1 MKKFLGIGLMAAA
14 LAFVGA
20 PKAEAALAFSFHVCQ
35 GAICQDFP
43 GQLVP
48 TVTVGDYTISAIG
61 GGINASPTSSS
72 STSTINVQRTGTT
85 NGLATLD
92 VWFTV
97 TGYTL
102 PTGPGYSFDV
112 SLGATETNGGSG
124 NSRDLVSYQAWFS
137 STNATGF
144 PPPGSQ
150 ASNLAICAPP
160 ASGTSDSCFND
171 PGAVSVGPASSLY
184 SIVSETRFFIGLTDL
199 STFGTTTQ
207 ASLTAVPEPGTMVLF
222 GTGLVGMAT
231 MIRRRIAKK

>member
-1 MKKFLGIGLMAAA
+1 
-14 LAFVGA
+14 
-20 PKAEAALAFSFHVCQ
+20 
-35 GAICQDFP
+35 
-43 GQLVP
+43 
-48 TVTVGDYTISAIG
+48 
-61 GGINASPTSSS
+61 
-72 STSTINVQRTGTT
+72 VQRTGTT

-102 PTGPGYSFDV
+102 PTGPGYLFDV

-124 NSRDLVSYQAWFS
+124 SSRDAVSYQAWFS
-137 STNATGF
+137 GTNAVGF

-150 ASNLAICAPP
+150 ASNLAFCTPP

-171 PGAVSVGPASSLY
+171 PGAVSVGPGSSLY
-184 SIVSETRFFIGLTDL
+184 SIVSETRFLIGLTDT

-207 ASLTAVPEPGTMVLF
+207 ASLTAVPEPGTMMLF

-231 MIRRRIAKK
+231 IIRRRIAKK